1 MPIKFFCPKCR
12 QKYSVEERHA
22 GRKIRCEKCST
33 KMKVP
38 EPVVKEKESAPDAEG
53 PDQDETSKPFEKPP
67 ELQAALNNLFAD
79 DEDDGDDIFEGVSE
93 DGPVDDVEFFEAPDE
108 DEPATESPVAEKKPA
123 SAGKVDEDNELDD
136 VLAFEESL
144 GEEDSPRPVAAP
156 LPDELFSDDED
167 EEEEDFYGGSRAGE
181 DEEMDLTPMVDVT
194 FLLLIFF
201 MITASFS
208 IQKSLEVPPPEPEEK
223 GQSTAIQNLEEF
235 EEESIMVEIDARNLV
250 MVDEQIVSDL
260 NQLPKVLK
268 SARKPEIL
276 IMAHEDCLHEVV
288 VRVIDASNEIGLQK
302 IRVGLK
308 KGN

>member
-38 EPVVKEKESAPDAEG
+38 EPVVKEKEFAPDAEG
-53 PDQDETSKPFEKPP
+53 PGQEEPKKPFEKPP
-67 ELQAALNNLFAD
+67 KLQAALNNLFAE
-79 DEDDGDDIFEGVSE
+79 EDGEDDIFEGVSE
-93 DGPVDDVEFFEAPDE
+93 DGPVDDVEFTEAPDE
-108 DEPATESPVAEKKPA
+108 DELATPKAPATEKETDSA
-123 SAGKVDEDNELDD
+123 SKADEQGELAD
-136 VLAFEESL
+136 VLAFGESL
-144 GEEDSPRPVAAP
+144 GEGGSPKTVAAP
-156 LPDELFSDDED
+156 LPEDLFSDDED
-167 EEEEDFYGGSRAGE
+167 DEDEFGGISRAGE

-260 NQLPKVLK
+260 KQLPKVLK
-268 SARKPEIL
+268 SAHKPEIL

>member
-12 QKYSVEERHA
+12 QKYAVESRHA

-38 EPVVKEKESAPDAEG
+38 EAVAKAEDAAPDAEG
-53 PDQDETSKPFEKPP
+53 ADQDETSKPFEKPP
-67 ELQAALNNLFAD
+67 ELQAALQNLFAD

-93 DGPVDDVEFFEAPDE
+93 DGGPGDDVEFSEAPDE
-108 DEPATESPVAEKKPA
+108 DEAPAREPAAREKPA
-123 SAGKVDEDNELDD
+123 SAGNGEEEGDLAA

-144 GEEDSPRPVAAP
+144 GEKDSSTPVAAP

-167 EEEEDFYGGSRAGE
+167 EEEDFYGGSRAGE

-260 NQLPKVLK
+260 TQLPKVLK

-288 VRVIDASNEIGLQK
+288 VQVIDASNEIGLQK

>member
-1 MPIKFFCPKCR
+1 MRFAPLLVALTFAASCGSGDRP
-12 QKYSVEERHA
+12 
-22 GRKIRCEKCST
+22 T
-33 KMKVP
+33 L
-38 EPVVKEKESAPDAEG
+38 SAPPQVVAPTTTEI
-53 PDQDETSKPFEKPP
+53 
-67 ELQAALNNLFAD
+67 EL
-79 DEDDGDDIFEGVSE
+79 
-93 DGPVDDVEFFEAPDE
+93 APID
-108 DEPATESPVAEKKPA
+108 
-123 SAGKVDEDNELDD
+123 
-136 VLAFEESL
+136 
-144 GEEDSPRPVAAP
+144 
-156 LPDELFSDDED
+156 
-167 EEEEDFYGGSRAGE
+167 
-181 DEEMDLTPMVDVT
+181 PMVDVT